1 MNTAPVLQPLNR
13 GNCAE
18 KVLDYNTNLFWV
30 SSPRGHLQCVS
41 RTGYLF
47 HTVNSLYI
55 HAYKQT
61 PPSAQ
66 ACTYRYIH
74 VPVCAHTHTNPSIHP
89 SFSLLNLPDLW
100 LSSFFILILKQS
112 LSIFFW
118 QNSGIQK
125 KIQSVARSR
134 SAYRTRA
141 SLALSLR
148 ASGPDRVLKDLQL
161 DMWGPELRLWS
172 LLAQ

>member
-47 HTVNSLYI
+47 HTMNSLYI

-66 ACTYRYIH
+66 AHTYRYIH
-74 VPVCAHTHTNPSIHP
+74 VPVYAHTHKPIHP
-89 SFSLLNLPDLW
+89 FFPLLNLPDLW
-100 LSSFFILILKQS
+100 LSSFFILILKHVLIAQS
-112 LSIFFW
+112 LSFFF
-118 QNSGIQK
+118 GRILEF
-125 KIQSVARSR
+125 RR
-134 SAYRTRA
+134 RY
-141 SLALSLR
+141 SLR
-148 ASGPDRVLKDLQL
+148 PAQGTPIE
-161 DMWGPELRLWS
+161 PEQ
-172 LLAQ
+172 A